1 MKRILSLLLC
11 AAILFA
17 VPMNFIPSVEAAN
30 DAKVVLSF
38 DKASDVSVLKHV
50 WNKTYMTEAD
60 ADSTDTKIS
69 NYAAV
74 WNTAPGPYFNW
85 GDLDLDITGYNYIHF
100 WVHSSHEFSVYST
113 MSHPGS
119 STSKATFLS
128 SKPGWN
134 LISAKL
140 RYDGSTHHHY
150 GLPLTE
156 TKINSIGFQT
166 DYNSIIPDGC
176 SNAGQAVKNQTGA
189 RSLVWKIDS
198 IFLTKDAID
207 ENDFTAISVTE
218 GDNKVMTDIRGDK
231 TIKFNAPGLK
241 NQSLNAN
248 NVTVN
253 YCKEG
258 THDEATHNN
267 GTLSANTDYTLG
279 YEKDTLKLIFTDAL
293 RAGTTYNIHIG
304 GNGFVG
310 DLALRFNNYDLS
322 FRTLAEGENIP
333 PLVNLTNLTPNQ
345 RFFPAEGPIT
355 LTAEAS
361 DINGTVGKVEF
372 YADETLLGEGTADAG
387 VYTFVWENPVEN
399 VNGYN
404 ITAKAYDNDGDV
416 TTSLAVPVLVLDY
429 KTPEITLT
437 APTEDVVLGRNFA
450 GVSIAPEVEVKA
462 NVNCIGSEPAEV
474 EFILNENT
482 VHSATNVATT
492 YAYTF
497 TDLLLGDNHVY
508 VRVTDEF
515 GIQNISNSVKVTV
528 NDYGRVFPAAEL
540 VDFEE
545 YAEGEAIGWT
555 KVGSALELT
564 ATDYA
569 DNMVAKF
576 ISADAAASETVYTQ
590 LRYRTSLSGSSWEAA
605 VRVNFADM
613 NLERKVEVMGTEG
626 LTLDFKTDGGVYAGS
641 TKVADYRIGEWYDLK
656 LIVDKA
662 KATYTAMFDNT
673 VVATKSG
680 LKPAFSQSGATI
692 RVSQNAVP
700 GKTGTVLID
709 DAGIYHIAQTDNEVL
724 GIKVYEGSSL
734 VSDLTSVPLTA
745 DKISVNLSGTVD
757 ADSLKNNV
765 YIRDTE
771 SGRKISTAYS
781 GEYVLIN
788 EELKSDREYEVVVTT
803 GVADV
808 NGAAIAE
815 NGVFA
820 FTTAKKD
827 VAVASDAT
835 FSVPTLTDSV
845 TSVTCDLDFS
855 INAGSGHTAY
865 VIGVVY
871 DGTEMA
877 NIMVQEITVPDGT
890 LTTNDITIPAYTAGT
905 FVEVFVVDSLTN
917 MKPISETIYSLR

>member
-11 AAILFA
+11 AVILFA
-17 VPMNFIPSVEAAN
+17 VPMFVGQKAEAAN
-30 DAKVVLSF
+30 QYKMVLQLDSADDVTNFNHRWGTDGNALTSASANTTKTKLSTHSVPWVNHYDQGNCQFKWARNASF
-38 DKASDVSVLKHV
+38 D
-50 WNKTYMTEAD
+50 M
-60 ADSTDTKIS
+60 
-69 NYAAV
+69 
-74 WNTAPGPYFNW
+74 
-85 GDLDLDITGYNYIHF
+85 TGYNFINF
-100 WVHSSHEFSVYST
+100 WVHSNEEFSSYFT
-113 MSHPGS
+113 MTIP
-119 STSKATFLS
+119 TATNPNFAPQTVIDF
-128 SKPGWN
+128 KPGWN
-134 LISAKL
+134 LITVQTYATSKPNTSYATL
-140 RYDGSTHHHY
+140 QTYGATGVIGMSFNSDGKFHGSSEKQAYSSTR
-150 GLPLTE
+150 
-156 TKINSIGFQT
+156 
-166 DYNSIIPDGC
+166 
-176 SNAGQAVKNQTGA
+176 AVYF
-189 RSLVWKIDS
+189 DS
-198 IFLTKDAID
+198 IFLTVDAPGN
-207 ENDFTAISVTE
+207 NDFETITVKE
-218 GDNKVMTDIRGDK
+218 GADKVLT
-231 TIKFNAPGLK
+231 TTQTLKFKAPALAE
-241 NQSLNAN
+241 SSINAN
-248 NVTVN
+248 NVTVK
-253 YCKEG
+253 YCREG
-258 THDEATHNN
+258 THDEATHNPA
-267 GTLSANTDYTLG
+267 TLSVGTDYTLG
-279 YEKDTLKLIFTDAL
+279 YETNTLKLNFTNEL
-293 RAGTTYNIHIG
+293 IAGTTYNVRISG
-304 GNGFVG
+304 EGFKG
-310 DLALRFNNYDLS
+310 ELTLPFNTYELS
-322 FRTLAEGENIP
+322 FRTLGEGENIP
-333 PLVNLTNLTPNQ
+333 PTVALVDLVENT

-355 LTAEAS
+355 FKAEAS
-361 DINGTVGKVEF
+361 DINGTVDKVEF
-372 YADETLLGEGTADAG
+372 YADETLLGEGTLNAG

-399 VNGYN
+399 ANGYD
-404 ITAKAYDNDGDV
+404 IIAKAYDNNGDA
-416 TTSLAVPVLVLDY
+416 TETEPVPVLVLDY

-437 APTEDVVLGRNFA
+437 APTEEVVLGRNFA
-450 GVSIAPEVEVKA
+450 GITTDPAVEVKA
-462 NVNCIGSEPAEV
+462 AVTCVGSEPAEV

-482 VHSATNVATT
+482 IHSATNVATT

-497 TDLLLGDNHVY
+497 TDLPLGENYVY

-515 GIQNISNSVKVTV
+515 GLQNISNSVKVTV
-528 NDYGRVFPAAEL
+528 TDYGRVFPAVEL

-555 KVGSALELT
+555 KVGSAIELT

-569 DNMVAKF
+569 DNTVAKF
-576 ISADAAASETVYTQ
+576 TSADAAAAETVYTQ
-590 LRYRTSLSGSSWEAA
+590 LRYRPSLSGTSWEAA

-626 LTLDFKTDGGVYAGS
+626 LNLDFKTDGGVYAGS
-641 TKVADYRIGEWYDLK
+641 TKVANYNVGEWYDLK

-680 LKPAFSQSGATI
+680 LKIAFSQNGATI

-700 GKTGTVLID
+700 GKTGTALFD
-709 DAGIYHIAQTDNEVL
+709 DAGIYRIDQTSNEVL

-734 VSDLTSVPLTA
+734 ISDLTSVPLTA
-745 DKISVNLSGTVD
+745 DKISVNLSGAVNP
-757 ADSLKNNV
+757 DSLKNNV

-771 SGRKISTAYS
+771 SGRKISTVYS

-788 EELKSDREYEVVVTT
+788 EELKGDREYEVVVTT

-827 VAVASDAT
+827 VAVASEAT

-877 NIMVQEITVPDGT
+877 NIMVQEITVPNGT
-890 LTTNDITIPAYTAGT
+890 LTTNDIPIPAYTAGT